1 MEIRIYNSDLDL
13 QGIIENQTSLLWTRK
28 YYEAGEFELHAPITD
43 DNIKLLK
50 IGNLVSMHGQDDA
63 GIIEDIEYEENSEGN
78 EITAQGRFLSA
89 YMDYRLIR
97 GTVNLN
103 ETVEVAMRRLL
114 SEATAIPRVELD
126 SLQGFAKKVTGQ
138 VTYKNLLSF
147 MTKLAKYGT
156 LGYRF
161 KPDFT
166 AKKIIF
172 EIYQGKDR
180 SVEQTDNSRVIFSE
194 NYDNLNQV
202 TYRAND
208 QSYANVAYVIGK
220 DANEAEVL
228 VTVGDLDSTG
238 LDRREV
244 YVDGT
249 SVSATDLSE
258 SEFLAALKQEGQ
270 NTLNADCFSETF
282 ECETNAA
289 GNFNYREHYDL
300 GDVVTV
306 RKSDWGMQKSLR
318 ITELLETYEYGSMT
332 VTPTLGTP
340 LPTSIDWED

>member
-28 YYEAGEFELHAPITD
+28 YYEPGEFELHAPITE
-43 DNIKLLK
+43 DNLKLLT
-50 IGNLVSMHGQDDA
+50 IGNLVTMYGQDDA
-63 GIIEDIEYEENSEGN
+63 GIIEDIQYEENAEDN

-103 ETVEVAMRRLL
+103 STVEVAMRKLL
-114 SEATAIPRVELD
+114 SDATAIPRVELAG
-126 SLQGFAKKVTGQ
+126 LKGYTKTVTGQ
-138 VTYKNLLSF
+138 VTYKNLMSF
-147 MTKLAKYGT
+147 MTKLAKFGM

-161 KPDFT
+161 RPDFT
-166 AKKIIF
+166 NKKIVF
-172 EIYQGKDR
+172 EIYQGLDR

-220 DANEAEVL
+220 DANDAEVL
-228 VTVGDLDSTG
+228 VVVGDTTSEG
-238 LDRREV
+238 LERREI

-249 SVSATDLSE
+249 SVSATDLS
-258 SEFLAALKQEGQ
+258 SAEFLAALKQEGQ
-270 NTLNADCFSETF
+270 NTLNADAFSETF
-282 ECETNAA
+282 ECETNAT

-306 RKSDWGMQKSLR
+306 RKAGWNMQSSLR